1 MPKKE
6 ALITNGLGAKLRDER
21 VKADL
26 TEEVV
31 AERADI
37 NTRYL
42 SAIEKGEKTPS
53 AEVVFRIIRAIGASA
68 DIIAYPEAN
77 TSDSNNA
84 QLVRLIHTCDV
95 RDRRA
100 VKAMVTALL
109 DTKELTDE
117 E

>member
-1 MPKKE
+1 MPKKD
-6 ALITNGLGAKLRDER
+6 ALITNGPGVKLRAAR

-26 TEEVV
+26 TKEVV

-37 NTRYL
+37 NSRYL

-68 DIIAYPEAN
+68 DIIAYPEAHAPN
-77 TSDSNNA
+77 SGNA

-109 DTKELTDE
+109 DTKEPTE
-117 E
+117 EK